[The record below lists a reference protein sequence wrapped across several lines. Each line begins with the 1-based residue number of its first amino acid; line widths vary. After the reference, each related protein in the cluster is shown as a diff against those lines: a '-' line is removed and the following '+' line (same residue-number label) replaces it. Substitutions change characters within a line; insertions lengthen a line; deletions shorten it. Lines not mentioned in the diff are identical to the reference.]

1 MHRWNLKEQTLNER
15 TARRVGLAG
24 GAISIAGLVLLLS
37 PLHLAGAILVVLGVA
52 AIGLTMPDVGLWLV
66 LLLFA
71 VHPLVSKVV
80 QVNFGVTGAAL
91 LLFSAWKEVA
101 LAAVLIARLGA
112 LALAYRAGQR
122 WRFRPAP
129 MDVLAV
135 ALILLVALGVAMR
148 PDSLAVNTARLL
160 LFPIGVYIALRLS
173 PVDPGKYLKLAVA
186 IAVGISA
193 YAVIQSS
200 FFGFSFV
207 TSYWG
212 QPGLSIPYTFVAQ
225 YLQGPRASGTFA
237 SPNELGFALT
247 AFALMAVSLL
257 IVKPAQ
263 GRWLAV
269 ALFAILVA
277 LALTFSRSAIVATAV
292 GVVVVLIAARRFSPS
307 PRQTARYL
315 ALAIVPALLLSGV
328 VYEVRGGTTLIQ
340 STIASLISSSS
351 STDTGA
357 PSTPPPG
364 GIVIDPSTLGH
375 LDSLSA
381 AWSVVQANPA
391 GLGLGTVGSRADPLT
406 SQRPQYIIESWYLTM
421 GVSLGW
427 LGLAWAVLLPFA
439 MLFSALVALR
449 RGRSLAGLSLL
460 GLAIALAIVSF
471 LLPTMMEPQMAM
483 LPWSLAALAVS
494 SSAAGPTSEP
504 APASA
509 ASTAVT

>member
-1 MHRWNLKEQTLNER
+1 MNER
-15 TARRVGLAG
+15 TARRVGLAA
-24 GAISIAGLVLLLS
+24 GATSIAGLVLLVS

-52 AIGLTMPDVGLWLV
+52 AIGLTLPEVGLWLV

-91 LLFSAWKEVA
+91 LVFSAWKEVA
-101 LAAVLIARLGA
+101 LAAVLMARVGG
-112 LALAYRAGQR
+112 LAIAYRAGHR

-129 MDVLAV
+129 MDVFAA
-135 ALILLVALGVAMR
+135 ALILLVGLGVAMR

-160 LFPIGVYIALRLS
+160 LFPVGVYIALRLS

-186 IAVGISA
+186 IAVGISV
-193 YAVIQSS
+193 YAFAQSS

-247 AFALMAVSLL
+247 AVALMAVSLL
-257 IVKPAQ
+257 IVKPT
-263 GRWLAV
+263 GRRWAAA
-269 ALFAILVA
+269 ALFVILVA
-277 LALTFSRSAIVATAV
+277 LAVTFSRSAIVASAV
-292 GVVVVLIAARRFSPS
+292 GVAVVLVAARRFSPD
-307 PRQTARYL
+307 PRRTFTYL
-315 ALAIVPALLLSGV
+315 ALAIVPALLLGGV
-328 VYEVRGGTTLIQ
+328 IYEVRGGTALIQ
-340 STIASLISSSS
+340 STIASLTSSSA
-351 STDTGA
+351 STDTGGPSA
-357 PSTPPPG
+357 SSTPSLAPG
-364 GIVIDPSTLGH
+364 ATPSPTPTGLVVDPSTEGH
-375 LDSLSA
+375 LASLSA
-381 AWSVVQANPA
+381 AWSAVEAHPL

-406 SQRPQYIIESWYLTM
+406 SERPQYIFESWYLTM

-427 LGLAWAVLLPFA
+427 LGLAWAVFLPFA
-439 MLFSALVALR
+439 MFFSALIALR

-460 GLAIALAIVSF
+460 GLSVALAIVSF

-483 LPWSLAALAVS
+483 VPWSVAALAVS
-494 SSAAGPTSEP
+494 SAPGRASVP
-504 APASA
+504 APATTA
-509 ASTAVT
+509 AG